1 MQSGLYDRLV
11 GEGLLVSHQEADT
24 QPADPSTVYKIIR
37 PQQLPYISYPYEW
50 SFSALK
56 SAAQTTLRIQ
66 EEAMSRGMTLKDASA
81 YNIQFQHAEPVFVD
95 TLSFEPYQKGQ
106 PWVAYQ
112 QFCKHFLAPLALMA
126 RGDIRFGR
134 SLQVHIDGIPLD
146 LASKLLPRRTLL
158 NMGILMHIH
167 LHARS
172 QAKYASLASDEKP
185 NSAVDTYRSPHLSER
200 GALGILD
207 SLRST
212 IDKLEWTPIDTEW
225 GAYYEATNYSDSA
238 MHEKLALVATF
249 VDRIRPGQVWDL
261 GANTGRF
268 SRIASQ
274 RGIQTVAFDVDPVAV
289 EKNFRDC
296 RESHEKNLLPLLLD
310 LTNPSASIGW
320 ENMERDS
327 FMQRGPVDMVFALAL
342 VHHLAISNNVP
353 IPMLARFFANICRA
367 LIIEFVPKS
376 DSQVRRLLATRED
389 VFPDYREEYFR
400 TSFEAHFDVVEACR
414 IKDSERTLFLMTKR
428 A

>member
-1 MQSGLYDRLV
+1 MQSGLCDRLV
-11 GEGLLVSHQEADT
+11 GERLLIPHQEAEI
-24 QPADPSTVYKIIR
+24 QPGDPNTVYKIIR
-37 PQQLPYISYPYEW
+37 PHQLPYISYPYEW

-81 YNIQFQHAEPVFVD
+81 YNIQFQHAEPVFID
-95 TLSFEPYQKGQ
+95 TLSFEPYRKGQ

-126 RGDIRFGR
+126 KCDIRLGR
-134 SLQVHIDGIPLD
+134 SLQDHIDGIPLD

-158 NMGILMHIH
+158 NMGVLMHLH

-185 NSAVDTYRSPHLSER
+185 KSTVDTHRSPQLSER

-212 IDKLEWTPIDTEW
+212 IDKLEWAPIDTEW
-225 GAYYEATNYSDSA
+225 GAYYDATNYSDSA
-238 MHEKLALVATF
+238 MQEKLALVATF

-296 RESHEKNLLPLLLD
+296 RE
-310 LTNPSASIGW
+310 
-320 ENMERDS
+320 
-327 FMQRGPVDMVFALAL
+327 
-342 VHHLAISNNVP
+342 
-353 IPMLARFFANICRA
+353 
-367 LIIEFVPKS
+367 
-376 DSQVRRLLATRED
+376 
-389 VFPDYREEYFR
+389 
-400 TSFEAHFDVVEACR
+400 
-414 IKDSERTLFLMTKR
+414 
-428 A
+428 